1 MHPRKQEDPS
11 EQPTANFRII
21 RDVRVYHR
29 SDFLPAD
36 VTSVLRRPL
45 ATVARSEGGDM
56 EHQQTG
62 EPAKPVAF
70 DGRQVRPR
78 VCIVDRKSHIRAF
91 LREALEE
98 VGFIAGECAQAD
110 RLNVVLDEPQPELL
124 LLGLSTGGGV
134 EACEMLKTLAA
145 REFGGKILLL
155 GPRHSLALRAVQEL
169 GQTLGMSM
177 LPPLSTPF
185 GIGGLRD
192 RVATLL
198 PGGSPPSATVDVAE
212 ATRAGWLELWYQPKI
227 DTRALV
233 LRGAEA
239 LVRMRHPTWGVVA
252 PSYFVPDDGDPSLRA
267 LSEFVIRRAV
277 DDWRYFAD
285 QHGHNVEMAINL
297 PIAFLQDPES
307 VRSLCQQMPNH
318 PAFDGLTV
326 EIDGAEV
333 IRNLERAKDIARQL
347 RFHNI
352 AISVDDLG
360 IEWPSLIGLQDFPFV
375 ELKVDRK
382 FVTGCADDKL
392 KQVVCHRILK
402 LADSCGARTVAEGVE
417 TIEDLIAVREM
428 GFDLAQGF
436 LFAKPM
442 PPLEFARAALGQAVK
457 IST

>member
-1 MHPRKQEDPS
+1 MHPRKQEEPS

-267 LSEFVIRRAV
+267 LSEFVHPPGRR
-277 DDWRYFAD
+277 
-285 QHGHNVEMAINL
+285 
-297 PIAFLQDPES
+297 
-307 VRSLCQQMPNH
+307 
-318 PAFDGLTV
+318 
-326 EIDGAEV
+326 
-333 IRNLERAKDIARQL
+333 
-347 RFHNI
+347 
-352 AISVDDLG
+352 
-360 IEWPSLIGLQDFPFV
+360 
-375 ELKVDRK
+375 
-382 FVTGCADDKL
+382 
-392 KQVVCHRILK
+392 
-402 LADSCGARTVAEGVE
+402 
-417 TIEDLIAVREM
+417 
-428 GFDLAQGF
+428 
-436 LFAKPM
+436 
-442 PPLEFARAALGQAVK
+442 
-457 IST
+457 

>member
-1 MHPRKQEDPS
+1 M
-11 EQPTANFRII
+11 
-21 RDVRVYHR
+21 
-29 SDFLPAD
+29 
-36 VTSVLRRPL
+36 
-45 ATVARSEGGDM
+45 G
-56 EHQQTG
+56 HQQTG

-70 DGRQVRPR
+70 DGRQVKPR

-98 VGFIAGECAQAD
+98 VGFIAGECAEAD
-110 RLNVVLDEPQPELL
+110 RLNVVLNEQQPELL
-124 LLGLSTGGGV
+124 LLGLSTGSGA
-134 EACEMLKTLAA
+134 EACQMLKTLAA

-155 GPRHSLALRAVQEL
+155 GPRHSLALSAVQEL

-227 DTRALV
+227 DMRALA

-333 IRNLERAKDIARQL
+333 IATSNGR
-347 RFHNI
+347 
-352 AISVDDLG
+352 
-360 IEWPSLIGLQDFPFV
+360 
-375 ELKVDRK
+375 
-382 FVTGCADDKL
+382 
-392 KQVVCHRILK
+392 
-402 LADSCGARTVAEGVE
+402 
-417 TIEDLIAVREM
+417 
-428 GFDLAQGF
+428 
-436 LFAKPM
+436 
-442 PPLEFARAALGQAVK
+442 K
-457 IST
+457 ISPASFDSITLPSRSMILESNGHHSSDFKIFPSSNLKWTENSSPVVPMTS